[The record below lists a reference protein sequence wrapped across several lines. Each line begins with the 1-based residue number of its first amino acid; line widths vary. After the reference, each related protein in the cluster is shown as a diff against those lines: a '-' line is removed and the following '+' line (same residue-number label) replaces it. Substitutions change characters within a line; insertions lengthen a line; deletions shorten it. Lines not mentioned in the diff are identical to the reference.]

1 MQAEYLLDNLKF
13 ISQGGAVSI
22 TVAAG
27 LLAMS
32 IGSWTLMV
40 IKAIQTLRLKS
51 NSALFLARFWQ
62 ASSAAPS
69 SMATAMS
76 EDLNKAENPFAR
88 LAVQG
93 INAAE
98 HHKRYTA
105 QLLAKR
111 VVTTARDG
119 GSASCDGITAG
130 ATARDGGSTAL
141 QEHSRHDEFI
151 AQALRRVIGQ
161 EAMQL
166 ETGLTLLASVGSI
179 APFIGLFGT
188 VWGIYHALGT
198 IAVGGQATVD
208 KVAGP
213 VGEALIMTA
222 FGLAVAIPA
231 VLAYNALVRYN
242 RLLMGEIETFAHD
255 LHTYLTTGLPLA
267 AVHTAEMTL
276 TEVSCQAA
284 PARPPSGASRANPL
298 QANLS

>member
-1 MQAEYLLDNLKF
+1 MQAYLLDNLKF
-13 ISQGGAVSI
+13 ISEGGAVSI

-32 IGSWTLMV
+32 IGSWSLMV
-40 IKAIQTLRLKS
+40 IKAIQARRLKS
-51 NSALFLARFWQ
+51 SSATFLTRFWQ
-62 ASSAAPS
+62 ASSSTLP
-69 SMATAMS
+69 SMATVMS
-76 EDLNKAENPFAR
+76 EDLKKAENPFAR
-88 LAVQG
+88 LALQG
-93 INAAE
+93 INAAD

-105 QLLAKR
+105 QR
-111 VVTTARDG
+111 VKNDG
-119 GSASCDGITAG
+119 N
-130 ATARDGGSTAL
+130 TAL

-151 AQALRRVIGQ
+151 AQALRRTIGQ
-161 EAMQL
+161 EAMQM

-231 VLAYNALVRYN
+231 VLAYNTLVRDN
-242 RLLMGEIETFAHD
+242 RLLMGELETFAHD
-255 LHTYLTTGLPLA
+255 LHTYLTTGVPLA
-267 AVHTAEMTL
+267 AVQINETVPSENSSQTAPTRPSSDAPQANSL
-276 TEVSCQAA
+276 QAEVS
-284 PARPPSGASRANPL
+284 L
-298 QANLS
+298 

>member
-1 MQAEYLLDNLKF
+1 MQAYLLDNLKF
-13 ISQGGAVSI
+13 ITEGGAVSI

-32 IGSWTLMV
+32 IGSWSLMV
-40 IKAIQTLRLKS
+40 IKAIQARRLK
-51 NSALFLARFWQ
+51 NSSAAFLTRFWQ
-62 ASSAAPS
+62 ASSS
-69 SMATAMS
+69 TLTSMAAVMS
-76 EDLNKAENPFAR
+76 EDLKKAENPFAR
-88 LAVQG
+88 LVLQG
-93 INAAE
+93 ISAAD
-98 HHKRYTA
+98 HHKRYTE
-105 QLLAKR
+105 R
-111 VVTTARDG
+111 VRD
-119 GSASCDGITAG
+119 DEN
-130 ATARDGGSTAL
+130 TAL

-161 EAMQL
+161 EAMQM

-231 VLAYNALVRYN
+231 VLAYNTLVRDN
-242 RLLMGEIETFAHD
+242 RLLMGELETFAHD
-255 LHTYLTTGLPLA
+255 LHTYLTTGVPLA
-267 AVHTAEMTL
+267 AL
-276 TEVSCQAA
+276 QITETVPSEISCQTA
-284 PARPPSGASRANPL
+284 PARPSSGAPQENSV
-298 QANLS
+298 QAEVSL

>member
-13 ISQGGAVSI
+13 ISQGGAVSM
-22 TVAAG
+22 TVAAA

-40 IKAIQTLRLKS
+40 VKAIQARRIKS
-51 NSALFLARFWQ
+51 SSAIFLARFWQ
-62 ASSAAPS
+62 ASSTTS
-69 SMATAMS
+69 SLATVMD
-76 EDLNKAENPFAR
+76 EDLSKAENPFTR

-93 INAAE
+93 INAAA
-98 HHKRYTA
+98 HHTRYTA
-105 QLLAKR
+105 RLLAKR
-111 VVTTARDG
+111 AVTVG
-119 GSASCDGITAG
+119 AG
-130 ATARDGGSTAL
+130 QSTAL
-141 QEHSRHDEFI
+141 QEHLRHDEFI
-151 AQALRRVIGQ
+151 SQALRRTIGQ
-161 EAMQL
+161 EHMRL

-231 VLAYNALVRYN
+231 VLAYNALVRDN
-242 RLLMGEIETFAHD
+242 RLLMGEVETFAHD
-255 LHTYLTTGLPLA
+255 LHTYLTTGVPLA
-267 AVHTAEMTL
+267 TVTTDMTFNTDEAIYGTVAVT
-276 TEVSCQAA
+276 TEEPQTVR
-284 PARPPSGASRANPL
+284 PASGATRANPL
-298 QANLS
+298 QAGLSS

>member
-1 MQAEYLLDNLKF
+1 MQAEYLFNNLKF

-22 TVAAG
+22 AVAAG

-40 IKAIQTLRLKS
+40 IKAIQARRLRS
-51 NSALFLARFWQ
+51 SSAIFLARFWQ
-62 ASSAAPS
+62 ASSI
-69 SMATAMS
+69 ATAMNGY
-76 EDLNKAENPFAR
+76 LKKAENPFAR
-88 LAVQG
+88 LAIQG
-93 INAAE
+93 INAAD
-98 HHKRYTA
+98 HHKRYTT
-105 QLLAKR
+105 QLLAER
-111 VVTTARDG
+111 VVTTA
-119 GSASCDGITAG
+119 SN
-130 ATARDGGSTAL
+130 GGSTAL

-161 EAMQL
+161 EAMRL

-179 APFIGLFGT
+179 APFVGLFGT
-188 VWGIYHALGT
+188 VWGIYHALGS

-231 VLAYNALVRYN
+231 VLAYNTLVRDN

-255 LHTYLTTGLPLA
+255 LHTYLTTGVPLA
-267 AVHTAEMTL
+267 TVHTTELAP
-276 TEVSCQAA
+276 TEV
-284 PARPPSGASRANPL
+284 L
-298 QANLS
+298 L

>member
-40 IKAIQTLRLKS
+40 IKAIQARRLRS
-51 NSALFLARFWQ
+51 SSARFLERFWQ
-62 ASSAAPS
+62 ASSTTL
-69 SMATAMS
+69 MVTVMS

-88 LAVQG
+88 LAIQG
-93 INAAE
+93 INAAN

-105 QLLAKR
+105 QLFAEHA
-111 VVTTARDG
+111 VTANEG
-119 GSASCDGITAG
+119 GSS
-130 ATARDGGSTAL
+130 AL

-151 AQALRRVIGQ
+151 AQALRRVIGE
-161 EAMQL
+161 EAMHL

-188 VWGIYHALGT
+188 VWGIYHALGA
-198 IAVGGQATVD
+198 IAVGGQASVD

-231 VLAYNALVRYN
+231 VLAYNALVRDN
-242 RLLMGEIETFAHD
+242 RLLMGQLETFAHD
-255 LHTYLTTGLPLA
+255 LHTYLTTGVPLA
-267 AVHTAEMTL
+267 AGEITEMPPMA
-276 TEVSCQAA
+276 VS
-284 PARPPSGASRANPL
+284 L
-298 QANLS
+298 

>member
-1 MQAEYLLDNLKF
+1 MQAYLLDNLKF

-40 IKAIQTLRLKS
+40 IKAVQARRIKS
-51 NSALFLARFWQ
+51 SSATFLTRFWQ
-62 ASSAAPS
+62 ASSATPS
-69 SMATAMS
+69 STASVIS
-76 EDLNKAENPFAR
+76 EDLKKPENPFAR
-88 LAVQG
+88 LAMQG
-93 INAAE
+93 ISAAD

-105 QLLAKR
+105 QL
-111 VVTTARDG
+111 VTASARD
-119 GSASCDGITAG
+119 D
-130 ATARDGGSTAL
+130 GSTAF

-188 VWGIYHALGT
+188 VWGIYHALGA

-231 VLAYNALVRYN
+231 VLAYNALVRDN
-242 RLLMGEIETFAHD
+242 RLLMGQMETFAHD
-255 LHTYLTTGLPLA
+255 LHTYLTTGVPLA
-267 AVHTAEMTL
+267 D
-276 TEVSCQAA
+276 
-284 PARPPSGASRANPL
+284 
-298 QANLS
+298 LS

>member
-1 MQAEYLLDNLKF
+1 MQAEYFLDNLEF

-40 IKAIQTLRLKS
+40 IKAIQTRRLKS
-51 NSALFLARFWQ
+51 NSSLFLAHFWQ
-62 ASSAAPS
+62 ASSACPS
-69 SMATAMS
+69 SIATAID
-76 EDLNKAENPFAR
+76 EDLKKAENPFAR
-88 LAVQG
+88 LAIQG
-93 INAAE
+93 INAAN
-98 HHKRYTA
+98 HHKRFTT
-105 QLLAKR
+105 QLLSKR
-111 VVTTARDG
+111 V
-119 GSASCDGITAG
+119 G
-130 ATARDGGSTAL
+130 ATANNGESAQR

-151 AQALRRVIGQ
+151 AQALRRTIGQ

-166 ETGLTLLASVGSI
+166 ENGLTLLASVGSI

-231 VLAYNALVRYN
+231 VLAYNALVRDN

-255 LHTYLTTGLPLA
+255 LHTYLTTGVPLA
-267 AVHTAEMTL
+267 AAHTIEL
-276 TEVSCQAA
+276 TPTED
-284 PARPPSGASRANPL
+284 L
-298 QANLS
+298 L

>member
-13 ISQGGAVSI
+13 ISQGGAVSM

-40 IKAIQTLRLKS
+40 IKAIQARRLRS
-51 NSALFLARFWQ
+51 SSARFLERFWQ
-62 ASSAAPS
+62 ASSTNLS
-69 SMATAMS
+69 SMVTVMS
-76 EDLNKAENPFAR
+76 EDLNKTENPFAR
-88 LAVQG
+88 LAIQG
-93 INAAE
+93 INAAN

-105 QLLAKR
+105 QLLAEHIDATVR
-111 VVTTARDG
+111 EG
-119 GSASCDGITAG
+119 GIS
-130 ATARDGGSTAL
+130 AL

-161 EAMQL
+161 EAMHL

-198 IAVGGQATVD
+198 IAVGGQASVD

-231 VLAYNALVRYN
+231 VLAYNALVRDN
-242 RLLMGEIETFAHD
+242 RLLMGQLETFAHD
-255 LHTYLTTGLPLA
+255 LHTYLTTGVPLA
-267 AVHTAEMTL
+267 TREVTEMTPMA
-276 TEVSCQAA
+276 VS
-284 PARPPSGASRANPL
+284 L
-298 QANLS
+298 

>member
-1 MQAEYLLDNLKF
+1 MQAYLLDNLKF

-40 IKAIQTLRLKS
+40 IKAVQARRIKS
-51 NSALFLARFWQ
+51 SSATFLTRFWQ
-62 ASSAAPS
+62 ASSATPS
-69 SMATAMS
+69 STASVIS
-76 EDLNKAENPFAR
+76 EVLTKAQNPFAR
-88 LAVQG
+88 LAMQG
-93 INAAE
+93 ISAAD

-105 QLLAKR
+105 QL
-111 VVTTARDG
+111 VTASARD
-119 GSASCDGITAG
+119 D
-130 ATARDGGSTAL
+130 GSTAL
-141 QEHSRHDEFI
+141 PPLKGGLWTDHLRHDEFI

-188 VWGIYHALGT
+188 VWGIYHALGA

-231 VLAYNALVRYN
+231 VLAYNALVRDN
-242 RLLMGEIETFAHD
+242 RLLMGQMETFAHD
-255 LHTYLTTGLPLA
+255 LHTYLTTGVPLA
-267 AVHTAEMTL
+267 D
-276 TEVSCQAA
+276 
-284 PARPPSGASRANPL
+284 
-298 QANLS
+298 LS

>member
-1 MQAEYLLDNLKF
+1 MQTEYFLDNLKF

-40 IKAIQTLRLKS
+40 VKAIQARRLKS
-51 NSALFLARFWQ
+51 NSALFLTRFWQ
-62 ASSAAPS
+62 ASSASPS
-69 SMATAMS
+69 SMATAMG

-88 LAVQG
+88 IAIQG
-93 INAAE
+93 INAAD

-105 QLLAKR
+105 QLSEKR
-111 VVTTARDG
+111 V
-119 GSASCDGITAG
+119 G
-130 ATARDGGSTAL
+130 ATAKEGGSTTL

-151 AQALRRVIGQ
+151 AQVLRRVIGQ

-179 APFIGLFGT
+179 APFVGLFGT
-188 VWGIYHALGT
+188 VWGIYHALGS

-231 VLAYNALVRYN
+231 VLAYNALVRDN
-242 RLLMGEIETFAHD
+242 RVLMGEIETFAHD
-255 LHTYLTTGLPLA
+255 LHTYLTTGIPLA
-267 AVHTAEMTL
+267 AVQITEMTPM
-276 TEVSCQAA
+276 TVSCQAV
-284 PARPPSGASRANPL
+284 PARPPSDGASRANPL
-298 QANLS
+298 QADLS

>member
-1 MQAEYLLDNLKF
+1 MQTEYLLDNLKF

-40 IKAIQTLRLKS
+40 VKAIQARRLKS
-51 NSALFLARFWQ
+51 SSAIFLARFWQ
-62 ASSAAPS
+62 ASSTTFP
-69 SMATAMS
+69 SMAAAMN
-76 EDLNKAENPFAR
+76 EDWKKAENPFAR
-88 LAVQG
+88 LALRG
-93 INAAE
+93 INAAD

-105 QLLAKR
+105 QR
-111 VVTTARDG
+111 PSETR
-119 GSASCDGITAG
+119 SY
-130 ATARDGGSTAL
+130 
-141 QEHSRHDEFI
+141 DEFI

-161 EAMQL
+161 EAMRL

-188 VWGIYHALGT
+188 VWGIYHALGS

-231 VLAYNALVRYN
+231 VLAYNALVRDN
-242 RLLMGEIETFAHD
+242 RLLMGEMETFAHD
-255 LHTYLTTGLPLA
+255 LHTYLTTGVPLA
-267 AVHTAEMTL
+267 TAPTHETTLMAV
-276 TEVSCQAA
+276 S
-284 PARPPSGASRANPL
+284 S
-298 QANLS
+298 

>member
-1 MQAEYLLDNLKF
+1 MQADSILDNLKF
-13 ISQGGAVSI
+13 ISEGGAVSI

-40 IKAIQTLRLKS
+40 IKAIQARRLKTS
-51 NSALFLARFWQ
+51 STAFLTRFWQ
-62 ASSAAPS
+62 ASSAPPA
-69 SMATAMS
+69 SMANTIGN
-76 EDLNKAENPFAR
+76 DLNKAENPFAR

-93 INAAE
+93 INAAG
-98 HHKRYTA
+98 HHRRFATKFP
-105 QLLAKR
+105 KE
-111 VVTTARDG
+111 
-119 GSASCDGITAG
+119 AG
-130 ATARDGGSTAL
+130 TGTL
-141 QEHSRHDEFI
+141 PEHSRHDEFV
-151 AQALRRVIGQ
+151 AQALRRTIGQ
-161 EAMQL
+161 EAMRL

-231 VLAYNALVRYN
+231 VLAYNTLVRDN
-242 RLLMGEIETFAHD
+242 RLLMGEIESFAHD
-255 LHTYLTTGLPLA
+255 LHTYLTTGVPLPSGQI
-267 AVHTAEMTL
+267 AEMVS
-276 TEVSCQAA
+276 TEV
-284 PARPPSGASRANPL
+284 L
-298 QANLS
+298 L